1 MKLKEKVVTLEEYNK
16 NKSKYYEMCYTTIR
30 RKGRGC
36 GLYDPSMYSR
46 GSLPMFNLMTPM
58 KLLKLLRNHPKR
70 KIKLLGDDGETVA
83 IVQVRNIRMLVE
95 EKVK

>member
-16 NKSKYYEMCYTTIR
+16 NKSKYYEVCYTTVR

-36 GLYDPSMYSR
+36 CLFDPLIYTTGNM
-46 GSLPMFNLMTPM
+46 MTPM
-58 KLLKLLRNHPKR
+58 RLLKLLRNQPKR

-95 EKVK
+95 EKVR